1 MKNLYNKYLII
12 ISLFL
17 NVSYLWS
24 CTKEGFSGEGSSTG
38 KGGSLAR
45 FAIVGNHL
53 YTVDNTSLRVFDIN
67 NPQSPQFIK
76 RQDLGFGIETIFP
89 YQDKL
94 FLGANAGMYIID
106 ISSPQFPQV
115 LSIYQHVLSCD
126 PVAVQNQYAYVTLR
140 DGTNCRQGQ
149 NLLEVIDIS
158 NLISPKLLATYP
170 MENPKGLGVDGSQL
184 FVCDQGLK
192 VFEIDSSRPWLL
204 NQRQKLN
211 ISNAYDVIPLGG
223 RLLLIGSDGLYQ
235 YAYRASQ
242 LDFISKIAVKK

>member
-1 MKNLYNKYLII
+1 MKTLYNKYLII
-12 ISLFL
+12 IGLFL
-17 NVSYLWS
+17 GVCYLWA
-24 CTKEGFSGEGSSTG
+24 CTKEGFSGEGNSTG

-53 YTVDNTSLRVFDIN
+53 YTVDNTSLRVFDIS
-67 NPQSPQFIK
+67 NPQSPAFIK
-76 RQDLGFGIETIFP
+76 NQNLGFGIETIFP

-115 LSIYQHVLSCD
+115 LSIYQHVVSCD

-158 NLISPKLLATYP
+158 NLRNPKLLATYP
-170 MENPKGLGVDGSQL
+170 MENPKGLGVESAYL

-192 VFEIDSSRPWLL
+192 VFEIDLINPWQL

-211 ISNAYDVIPLGG
+211 IANAYDVIPLGG
-223 RLLLIGSDGLYQ
+223 RLLLIGTDGLYQ
-235 YAYRASQ
+235 YAYRANQ
-242 LDFISKIAVKK
+242 LDFISKIAVKR